1 MKVERLNESRERIHI
16 YVNQRSPA
24 LNQTRANTPFL
35 PSPNHPRIAGVQKP
49 TLFVF
54 IILLE

>member
-24 LNQTRANTPFL
+24 LNQTRANTL
-35 PSPNHPRIAGVQKP
+35 VPSLANHPRLAGVQKP

>member
-35 PSPNHPRIAGVQKP
+35 PSPTIPASPVSRNQPY
-49 TLFVF
+49 LF
-54 IILLE
+54 L